1 MLKIIHHT
9 SYKFLEQTCL
19 FTSLVVYRNMF
30 EVQLGGAAKINFGLV
45 VVDMQNGFVAKDGS
59 YDKLGMNTPL
69 YREIIPK
76 VRQLIDLCKSLDIPV
91 FYTESVRE
99 ASGID
104 LLTKIHTLLPKSRE
118 ERLKI
123 PICVRGTW
131 DAQTIDELKPKEE
144 EGDHVIIKR
153 RDSAFQDTELRV
165 WLQSVGINVLIFCGV
180 DTSICVETSIR
191 DAFNLGYDIVLI
203 SDATASGMKNHYET
217 TLARVRD
224 YYGLAMNI
232 ERFTKMITNLNT
244 ARHKKGLDLREYK
257 QLIDNFISEFGL
269 LDFRDFKVVAPEQ
282 AA

>member
-1 MLKIIHHT
+1 
-9 SYKFLEQTCL
+9 
-19 FTSLVVYRNMF
+19 MF
-30 EVQLGGAAKINFGLV
+30 EVQLGGAAKINLGLI
-45 VVDMQNGFVAKDGS
+45 VVDMQNGFVAKNGS
-59 YDKLGMNTPL
+59 YDKLGMNTPV

-76 VRQLIDLCKSLDIPV
+76 IRELVDLCKSFEIPV

-131 DAQTIDELKPKEE
+131 DGQTIDELKPKEE
-144 EGDHVIIKR
+144 EGDHIIIKR

-165 WLQSVGINVLIFCGV
+165 WLQSAGINVLIFCGV

-191 DAFNLGYDIVLI
+191 DAFNLGYDILLI
-203 SDATASGMKNHYET
+203 SDATASGIKEHYET

-224 YYGLAMNI
+224 YYGLAMNF
-232 ERFTKMITNLNT
+232 ERFSKMITNLNN
-244 ARHKKGLDLREYK
+244 ARQQSNLNLEEHK
-257 QLIDNFISEFGL
+257 QIIDNFISEFGL
-269 LDFRDFKVVAPEQ
+269 LDFRDFKVVAPVQ
-282 AA
+282 AS

>member
-1 MLKIIHHT
+1 
-9 SYKFLEQTCL
+9 
-19 FTSLVVYRNMF
+19 MF
-30 EVQLGGAAKINFGLV
+30 EVQLGGAAKINLGLII
-45 VVDMQNGFVAKDGS
+45 VDMQNGFVAKNGS
-59 YDKLGMNTPL
+59 YDKLGMNTPV

-76 VRQLIDLCKSLDIPV
+76 IRELIDLCKSFEIPV

-131 DAQTIDELKPKEE
+131 DGQTIDELKPKEE
-144 EGDHVIIKR
+144 EGDHIIIKR

-165 WLQSVGINVLIFCGV
+165 WLQSAGINVLIFCGV

-191 DAFNLGYDIVLI
+191 DAFNLGYDILLI
-203 SDATASGMKNHYET
+203 SDATASGIKEHYET

-224 YYGLAMNI
+224 YYGLAMSF
-232 ERFTKMITNLNT
+232 ERFSKMITNLNN
-244 ARHKKGLDLREYK
+244 ARHQRNLNLEEHK
-257 QLIDNFISEFGL
+257 QIIDNFISEFGL
-269 LDFRDFKVVAPEQ
+269 LDFRDFRVVAPVQ
-282 AA
+282 AS

>member
-1 MLKIIHHT
+1 
-9 SYKFLEQTCL
+9 
-19 FTSLVVYRNMF
+19 MF
-30 EVQLGGAAKINFGLV
+30 EVQLGESARINFGLI
-45 VVDMQNGFVAKDGS
+45 VVDMQNGFVARNGS

-76 VRQLIDLCKSLDIPV
+76 VRELIDMCKSLSIPV

-104 LLTKIHTLLPKSRE
+104 LLTKVHTLLPKSRE

-131 DAQTIDELKPKEE
+131 DAQTIDELRPREG

-165 WLQSVGINVLIFCGV
+165 WLQSAGINVLIFCGV
-180 DTSICVETSIR
+180 DTSICVEMSIR

-217 TLARVRD
+217 TLVRVRD
-224 YYGLAMNI
+224 YYGLAMNL
-232 ERFTKMITNLNT
+232 ERFSRQI
-244 ARHKKGLDLREYK
+244 
-257 QLIDNFISEFGL
+257 
-269 LDFRDFKVVAPEQ
+269 
-282 AA
+282 

>member
-1 MLKIIHHT
+1 
-9 SYKFLEQTCL
+9 
-19 FTSLVVYRNMF
+19 MF
-30 EVQLGGAAKINFGLV
+30 EVQLGGAAKINLGLI
-45 VVDMQNGFVAKDGS
+45 VVDMQNGFVAKNGS
-59 YDKLGMNTPL
+59 YDKLGMNTPV

-76 VRQLIDLCKSLDIPV
+76 IRELIDLCKSFEIPV

-131 DAQTIDELKPKEE
+131 DGQTIDELKPKEE
-144 EGDHVIIKR
+144 EGDHIIIKR

-165 WLQSVGINVLIFCGV
+165 WLQSAGINVLIFCGV

-191 DAFNLGYDIVLI
+191 DAFNLGYDILLI
-203 SDATASGMKNHYET
+203 SDATASGIKEHYET

-224 YYGLAMNI
+224 YYGLAMNF
-232 ERFTKMITNLNT
+232 ERFSKMITNLNN
-244 ARHKKGLDLREYK
+244 ARQQRNLNLEEHK
-257 QLIDNFISEFGL
+257 QIIDNFISEFGL
-269 LDFRDFKVVAPEQ
+269 LDFRDFKVVAPVQ
-282 AA
+282 AS

>member
-1 MLKIIHHT
+1 
-9 SYKFLEQTCL
+9 
-19 FTSLVVYRNMF
+19 MF
-30 EVQLGGAAKINFGLV
+30 EVQLSAGSKISLGLV
-45 VVDMQNGFVAKDGS
+45 VIDMQNGFVAENGS

-76 VRQLIDLCKSLDIPV
+76 VRNLIDLCKSVGIPV

-131 DAQTIDELKPKEE
+131 DAQTIDELKPKED
-144 EGDHVIIKR
+144 EGDHIIIKR

-165 WLQSVGINVLIFCGV
+165 WLQSAGINALIFCGV

-191 DAFNLGYDIVLI
+191 DAFNLGYDIILV
-203 SDATASGMKNHYET
+203 SDATASGIKSHYET

-224 YYGLAMNI
+224 YYGLEMNL
-232 ERFTKMITNLNT
+232 ERFVKMITNLDT
-244 ARHKKGLDLREYK
+244 ARRKKNFDFEEYR
-257 QLIDNFISEFGL
+257 QVIDNFIGEFGL
-269 LDFRDFKVVAPEQ
+269 LDFRDFKPIAPEQ

>member
-1 MLKIIHHT
+1 
-9 SYKFLEQTCL
+9 
-19 FTSLVVYRNMF
+19 MF
-30 EVQLGGAAKINFGLV
+30 EVQLGGAAKINLGLI
-45 VVDMQNGFVAKDGS
+45 VVDMQNGFVAKNGS
-59 YDKLGMNTPL
+59 YDKLGMNTPV

-76 VRQLIDLCKSLDIPV
+76 IRELIDLCKSFEIPV

-131 DAQTIDELKPKEE
+131 DGQTIDELKPKEE
-144 EGDHVIIKR
+144 EGDHIIIKR

-165 WLQSVGINVLIFCGV
+165 WLQSAGINVLIFCGV

-191 DAFNLGYDIVLI
+191 DAFNLGYDILLI
-203 SDATASGMKNHYET
+203 SDATASGIKEHYET

-224 YYGLAMNI
+224 YYGLAMNF
-232 ERFTKMITNLNT
+232 ERFSKMITNLNN
-244 ARHKKGLDLREYK
+244 ARQQRNLNLEEHK
-257 QLIDNFISEFGL
+257 QIIDNFISEFGL
-269 LDFRDFKVVAPEQ
+269 LDFRDFRVVAPVQ
-282 AA
+282 AS